1 MLSKSAE
8 DALRAVH
15 LLAFRPPETPVPAGE
30 IAGLLELPEN
40 SLSKLLHRL
49 QREGVLTS
57 RRGPAGGFALARPPA
72 EVALAEV
79 VRPFDDLAEERRCLL
94 GQRECRDD
102 APCAA
107 HAEWRDVRETVRR
120 FFHETTLADLGPPT
134 GLRERPAELEDP
146 ALERHG
152 PPAPVAN
159 AQLGGHE

>member
-8 DALRAVH
+8 DALRAAH

-30 IAGLLELPEN
+30 IAALLELPEN

-72 EVALAEV
+72 EVTLAEV

-94 GQRECRDD
+94 GQRECHDD
-102 APCAA
+102 SPCAA
-107 HAEWRDVRETVRR
+107 HEEWRDVRETVRR
-120 FFHETTLADLGPPT
+120 FFHETTLADLGPPS
-134 GLRERPAELEDP
+134 GLEGRLADLE
-146 ALERHG
+146 G
-152 PPAPVAN
+152 PTAARRDSSAAVAN
-159 AQLGGHE
+159 AHQGGHG